1 MEKDYQA
8 SFEDPVV
15 IEIVN
20 NTEINQTFRYYLCNF
35 TETLKPNDSVKLLVT
50 SSETMAY
57 YTRIKEML
65 ENAQASKDLVIAFPT
80 PLAVGSPL
88 DTSVLDPEV
97 LRTLIE
103 RNMEEEVYVTLKQG
117 NVLYNKV
124 SLEGSSETSCDFTLD
139 ENNYMTCSIES
150 EDETNYY
157 CVIGDVQG
165 FNDFDVFRPH

>member
-1 MEKDYQA
+1 MKDYSA
-8 SFEDPVV
+8 SIEEPVV
-15 IEIVN
+15 VELVNKTNEI
-20 NTEINQTFRYYLCNF
+20 QTFRYYLCNF
-35 TETLKPNDSVKLLVT
+35 TETLQPDDAVKVSVT

-57 YTRIKEML
+57 YTKIKEML
-65 ENAQASKDLVIAFPT
+65 ENAQASKDLVIEFPT
-80 PLAVGSPL
+80 PLNVGSPL

-124 SLEGSSETSCDFTLD
+124 SLDGSSETSCDFTLD